1 MTLWEPE
8 REQAAWYKLQ
18 VTTADGGLLWSQT
31 AAEYHVGWTSVFAYR
46 EDGTDYLLRYNPW
59 MGQGMPDT
67 IIRYFLWIVRDKNR
81 FFGNMA
87 WNLTSTLEALSM
99 RALMP

>member
-59 MGQGMPDT
+59 MGQGNA
-67 IIRYFLWIVRDKNR
+67 RYHYQIFSLDR